1 MFPPHLTLGC
11 CIFFQRASSR
21 PGRPVVAVSSAAD
34 WSCRVAQAHDQPSL
48 APAQPC
54 CPPTLLSLSGFTD
67 NARESLGVAKDNQ
80 SFPGSRGTI
89 GNREYFPSG
98 NLKNFSYATSNIG
111 AARPSQA
118 SQAPGNV
125 VAEALCTSMMTHDGQ
140 SLGRSIP
147 LLRSPGSAEKA
158 GLQASFLRWLLR
170 FIRITN
176 KSCRPLRRPS
186 LQLKYCLGRMMGCI
200 LDCKKCGKVAT

>member
-1 MFPPHLTLGC
+1 M
-11 CIFFQRASSR
+11 
-21 PGRPVVAVSSAAD
+21 AVSSAAD

-80 SFPGSRGTI
+80 SFLTATAPPRLKRNNWKS
-89 GNREYFPSG
+89 REYFPSG

-200 LDCKKCGKVAT
+200 LDCKKCGKGAT